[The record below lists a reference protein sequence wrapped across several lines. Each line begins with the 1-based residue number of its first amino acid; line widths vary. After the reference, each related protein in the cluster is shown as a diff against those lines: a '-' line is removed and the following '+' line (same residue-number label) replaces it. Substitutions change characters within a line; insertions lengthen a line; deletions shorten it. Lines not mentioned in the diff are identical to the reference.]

1 MVDPITTVI
10 VVIIILIILGLSIRI
25 VNQYERGV
33 VFRLGKVIGIKEP
46 GLRIIIPLVDRMV
59 KPSLQIITM
68 PIQSQKIITED
79 NVSIDVAAVA
89 YFKIVDPYKAVV
101 EVENYTR
108 AVNQISQTTVRS
120 VVGQFNLDEILSET
134 PKINQRIKEII
145 DNHSEPW
152 GISVTTVEIKD
163 ITLPENMKRVIGLQ
177 AEAEREKR
185 AKIIAADGEYLS
197 AAKLGDAADII
208 SQHPIAL
215 QLRIMQVLNQIA
227 VEKNSTIIFPAPLMN
242 SITDISNF
250 LKTENASAVEPEK
263 NLDPLKNKN
272 VQANEQQAV
281 IDLLKTPKTEGTETK
296 ETENLGTKK
305 TEEK

>member
-1 MVDPITTVI
+1 MDLFTVFI
-10 VVIIILIILGLSIRI
+10 IGFIILIVLGLSIRV

-33 VFRLGKVIGIKEP
+33 VFRLGKVIDIKEP
-46 GLRIIIPLVDRMV
+46 GLRFLIPLVDRMV

-89 YFKIVDPYKAVV
+89 YFKIIDPYKAVV

-120 VVGQFNLDEILSET
+120 VVGQFNLDEILSVT
-134 PKINQRIKEII
+134 PKINAKIKEII
-145 DNHSEPW
+145 DEHSEPW
-152 GISVTTVEIKD
+152 GINVTTVEIKD

-185 AKIIAADGEYLS
+185 AKIIAAEGEYLS
-197 AAKLGDAADII
+197 AAKLGEAADII
-208 SQHPIAL
+208 SEHPIAL

-242 SITDISNF
+242 SISDISNF
-250 LKTENASAVEPEK
+250 LKSENMEAQKPKEK
-263 NLDPLKNKN
+263 K
-272 VQANEQQAV
+272 
-281 IDLLKTPKTEGTETK
+281 
-296 ETENLGTKK
+296 
-305 TEEK
+305 

>member
-1 MVDPITTVI
+1 MVDLLTIFI
-10 VVIIILIILGLSIRI
+10 IGFIILIVLGLSIRV

-33 VFRLGKVIGIKEP
+33 VFRLGKVIDIKEP
-46 GLRIIIPLVDRMV
+46 GLRFLIPLVDRMV

-89 YFKIVDPYKAVV
+89 YFKIIDPYKAVV

-120 VVGQFNLDEILSET
+120 VVGQFNLDEILSVT
-134 PKINQRIKEII
+134 PKINAKIKEII
-145 DNHSEPW
+145 DEHSEPW
-152 GISVTTVEIKD
+152 GINVTTVEIKD

-185 AKIIAADGEYLS
+185 AKIIAAEGEYLS
-197 AAKLGDAADII
+197 AAKLGEAADII

-242 SITDISNF
+242 SISDISNF
-250 LKTENASAVEPEK
+250 LKSENMEAQKPKEK
-263 NLDPLKNKN
+263 N
-272 VQANEQQAV
+272 
-281 IDLLKTPKTEGTETK
+281 
-296 ETENLGTKK
+296 
-305 TEEK
+305 

>member
-1 MVDPITTVI
+1 MDLVSLIIILI
-10 VVIIILIILGLSIRI
+10 VILIILGLSIRI

-33 VFRLGKVIGIKEP
+33 VFRVGRVIGVKEP
-46 GLRIIIPLVDRMV
+46 GLRLIIPLVDRMV
-59 KPSLQIITM
+59 KASLQIVTM
-68 PIQSQKIITED
+68 PIPSQKIITED

-101 EVENYTR
+101 EVENYNR

-134 PKINQRIKEII
+134 PKINQKIKEII
-145 DNHSEPW
+145 DKHSEPW
-152 GISVTTVEIKD
+152 GINVTTVEIKD
-163 ITLPENMKRVIGLQ
+163 IKLPDTMKRVIAMQ

-185 AKIIAADGEYLS
+185 AKIIAAEGEYLS
-197 AAKLGDAADII
+197 ATKLGDAADII
-208 SQHPIAL
+208 SDHPIAL

-250 LKTENASAVEPEK
+250 LKSE
-263 NLDPLKNKN
+263 NKN
-272 VQANEQQAV
+272 
-281 IDLLKTPKTEGTETK
+281 D
-296 ETENLGTKK
+296 
-305 TEEK
+305 